1 MYHTYVTIIIPAIIS
16 LVISII
22 GTRFLIGYM
31 RDAGIVGIDVNKK
44 RRVRLASSGGIAVA
58 FAFSIGI
65 FSYIFGASF
74 PGPSAPFYVPS
85 ASLPYLFAG
94 VLAVVLISVVG
105 FLDDINVK
113 SSLVES
119 TGVKDIR
126 KGLKQWQ
133 KPLLSLMGAI
143 PLMAVNAGVSTI
155 HVPFIGLVNFG
166 ILYPLIIIPLAVI
179 FAANAFNLVESA
191 NGMASGGAL
200 IVSMAMLLYSITFGT
215 DTGAL
220 LSGVL
225 FASVLGFFLYNR
237 YPAKV
242 LSGDSFTYAAG
253 TAIVST
259 MILGNMEAFG
269 VIIFL
274 PWIIEFVLH
283 ARKRFKVTTLG
294 ERARDGTFRAPYGKK
309 IYSWTHLI
317 MNLGKVNEWQI
328 SAYMW
333 AMEFCF
339 VALGFGLKLV
349 HVF

>member
-1 MYHTYVTIIIPAIIS
+1 MYHTYVTIILPM
-16 LVISII
+16 VIAFIVSIV
-22 GTRFLIGYM
+22 GTKFLIGYM
-31 RDAGIVGIDVNKK
+31 KDAGVIGIDVNKK
-44 RRVRLASSGGIAVA
+44 RKVRLASSGGIAVS
-58 FAFSIGI
+58 FAFSIGV

-74 PGPSAPFYVPS
+74 PTPASPFYIPM

-94 VLAVVLISVVG
+94 VLAVVLISLVG

-113 SSLVES
+113 ATPVQS
-119 TGVKDIR
+119 TDLKDIR

-133 KPLLSLMGAI
+133 KPLLSLIGAV
-143 PLMAVNAGVSTI
+143 PLIAVNAGVSTI
-155 HVPFIGLVNFG
+155 HIPFLGLVNFG
-166 ILYPLIIIPLAVI
+166 ILYPLIIVPLAVI

-191 NGMASGGAL
+191 NGMAAGGAM
-200 IVSMAMLLYSITFGT
+200 IVSMAMLLYSILFGT

-237 YPAKV
+237 YPAKI

-283 ARKRFKVTTLG
+283 SRRKFKITTLG
-294 ERARDGTFRAPYGKK
+294 KRRSDGTFSSPYGKK
-309 IYSWTHLI
+309 IYSWTHVI
-317 MNLGKVNEWQI
+317 MNLGRVNEKQI
-328 SAYMW
+328 SACMW
-333 AMEFCF
+333 IMEFGF
-339 VALGFGLKLV
+339 VALAFGLKLV